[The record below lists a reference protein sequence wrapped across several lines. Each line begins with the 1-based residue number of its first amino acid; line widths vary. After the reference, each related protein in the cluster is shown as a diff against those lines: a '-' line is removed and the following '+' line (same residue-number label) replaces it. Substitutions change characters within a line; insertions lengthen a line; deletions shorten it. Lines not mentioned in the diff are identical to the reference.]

1 MQIVWAKAGCGIWG
15 LDHVFG
21 GKLCFTKD
29 IVDDNFVPRNR
40 KPKPIPKPAA
50 MGRFL
55 GHAFFWYRA
64 LRGCTALSKHQ
75 DPV

>member
-1 MQIVWAKAGCGIWG
+1 MTNVVTPGLAVTYRFWQDDEVQIVWAKAGGIWG
-15 LDHVFG
+15 LAHV
-21 GKLCFTKD
+21 TKD

-50 MGRFL
+50 MG
-55 GHAFFWYRA
+55 
-64 LRGCTALSKHQ
+64 TALSKHQ